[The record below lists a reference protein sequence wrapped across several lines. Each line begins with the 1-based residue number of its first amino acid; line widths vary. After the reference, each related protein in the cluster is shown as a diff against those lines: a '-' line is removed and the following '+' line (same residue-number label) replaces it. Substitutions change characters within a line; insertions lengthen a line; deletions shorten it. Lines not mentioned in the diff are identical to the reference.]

1 MRSAA
6 YDERPWL
13 RFYPPG
19 VPVGVNVPPLPVTV
33 LLDEAAR
40 DFGKT
45 PALAFLGRTTTYRRL
60 ASAVDLFAGSLAE
73 LGVRRGDRV
82 ALVLPN
88 CPQFVIAFFAA
99 LRLGAVIVPL
109 DPQLGVDGL
118 GDRLGDCTP
127 RVTLV
132 VDDAYDAVAG
142 AVARGA
148 SAGQLVVTTLA
159 EGASFGIRVRL
170 RLPLPRARRLRRLVG
185 GRALRRDEKLFF
197 FDEIL
202 EGSPGPVQ
210 PGSID
215 PDRDLAVLLYTAGTT
230 GRPRGAMLTHANIV
244 AAACQAALWDPHIE
258 RGTEATLVATPMH
271 TPYGL
276 LMGLIGGVFAASTL
290 ILLPDDDPEFIAR
303 FARAWGPSTF
313 PATPGTYE
321 RIVGWGHRSLAR
333 RALRTVRTSL
343 SFGHALSE
351 GLAAGL
357 RSVSGVRG
365 VEGYGLAETCG
376 VALANPLNANARPG
390 TAGIPLPGTEIKIVD
405 DRDPSQIVPVG
416 AAGELAIRG
425 PQVCR
430 GYWNRPSESA
440 ATVRGGWLLTGDIV
454 MMSPDGYVTV
464 IDRKNDIVMTSGHV
478 VFPSEVEWAVRRH
491 PGVLDC
497 AAVGVPDGNAGQAL
511 AVSVVTDRS
520 VTVTAEG
527 VRQTCARYLPPY
539 MLPREVRLVT
549 GLPRARN
556 GAVLRRVLRSA
567 ATPEQQQS
575 GLPKRPTTPATAEE

>member
-1 MRSAA
+1 VRSAA

-19 VPVGVNVPPLPVTV
+19 VPVGVNVPPLPVNV

-45 PALAFLGRTTTYRRL
+45 PAMAFLGRATTYRRL

-99 LRLGAVIVPL
+99 LRLGAVVVPL
-109 DPQLGVDGL
+109 DPQLGADGL
-118 GDRLGDCTP
+118 RDRLGDCAP

-132 VDDAYDAVAG
+132 VDDAYDTVVG
-142 AVARGA
+142 AMARGA
-148 SAGQLVVTTLA
+148 SAGQLVVTTLV
-159 EGASFGIRVRL
+159 EGASFGVRVGL
-170 RLPLPRARRLRRLVG
+170 RIPLPRARRLRRLVG
-185 GRALRRDEKLFF
+185 GRVLRGDEKVLF

-202 EGSPGPVQ
+202 EGSPGSVQ
-210 PGSID
+210 PASLD
-215 PDRDLAVLLYTAGTT
+215 AERDLAVVLYTAGTT

-276 LMGLIGGVFAASTL
+276 LMGLVGGVFAASTL

-313 PATPGTYE
+313 PATPATYH
-321 RIVGWGHRSLAR
+321 RIVRWGHRSRAR

-343 SFGHALSE
+343 SFGHVLSD
-351 GLAAGL
+351 GLAAEL
-357 RSVSGVRG
+357 RKVTGVRG

-390 TAGIPLPGTEIKIVD
+390 TAGVPLPGTEIKIVD
-405 DRDPSQIVPVG
+405 DRDPTEIVPAG
-416 AAGELAIRG
+416 SAGELAIKG

-430 GYWNRPSESA
+430 GYWNRPSESVA
-440 ATVRGGWLLTGDIV
+440 AMRGGWLLTGDIA
-454 MMSPDGYVTV
+454 MMSPDGYITV
-464 IDRKNDIVMTSGHV
+464 IDRKSDMVVTGGHV

-491 PGVLDC
+491 PGVVDC
-497 AAVGVPDGNAGQAL
+497 AAVGVPDGQAGEAL
-511 AVSVVTDRS
+511 AVSVVTDGS

-527 VRQTCARYLPPY
+527 IRQTCARYLPPY
-539 MLPREVRLVT
+539 MLPRDVRLVT
-549 GLPRARN
+549 GLPRSRN
-556 GAVLRRVLRSA
+556 GAVLRRVLRLA
-567 ATPEQQQS
+567 ATPEQPQV
-575 GLPKRPTTPATAEE
+575 GLPKRPAASATEE